1 MIRFEA
7 VTFEYETPAGPLP
20 AVTDVDL
27 TVDRGAFVAIVG
39 ANGSGKSTFARLC
52 DGLLAPTSGRVV
64 VDGLDTR
71 DGDAVWEVRARV
83 GLVMQNPDNQIVG
96 ASVEDDA
103 AFGPENLGL
112 PADEIAR
119 RVGEALSATGLAGLE
134 RTEPHLLSEG
144 QKQRLAVAGAL
155 AMQPAYVVFDEATSM
170 LDAAGREDVLRIV
183 EHLAHTSHTGVVL
196 VTHRMAEAVRAERVV
211 GLDAG
216 RVVFD
221 GEPAALLGD
230 EAVMRRLGLEAPASS
245 AIAAE
250 LRTRG
255 IDVPARVATP
265 EALVEALW
273 L

>member
-7 VTFEYETPAGPLP
+7 VTFEYQTAEGPIP
-20 AVTDVDL
+20 AVSDVDL
-27 TVDRGAFVAIVG
+27 AVGRGEFVAVVG

-52 DGLLAPTSGRVV
+52 DGLLVPTRGRVV
-64 VDGLDTR
+64 VDDLDTR
-71 DGDAVWEVRARV
+71 DADAVWEVRARV
-83 GLVMQNPDNQIVG
+83 GFVMQNPDNQIVG

-112 PADEIAR
+112 PRAEIAG
-119 RVGEALSATGLAGLE
+119 RVAGALSATGLTGLE
-134 RTEPHLLSEG
+134 RSEPHLLSEG
-144 QKQRLAVAGAL
+144 QKQRLAIAGTL
-155 AMQPAYVVFDEATSM
+155 AMHPDYVVFDEATSM
-170 LDAAGREDVLRIV
+170 LDAAGREDVLAIV
-183 EHLAHTSHTGVVL
+183 ERLARASGTGVVL
-196 VTHRMAEAVRAERVV
+196 VTHRVAEAVRADRVV
-211 GLDAG
+211 GLAAG
-216 RVVFD
+216 RVIFD

-230 EAVMRRLGLEAPASS
+230 ENAVSRLSLDVPASS

-255 IDVPARVATP
+255 IDIPPGVATP